1 MKETPMGG
9 DFHSVQQE
17 PPATCSVC
25 GCNTELFDLPGRTEK
40 FCLACSADVATAV
53 MLRTE
58 IDSATLNGRD
68 AQDLVAEFAELS
80 RQLLTR
86 AQSADALGSW

>member
-1 MKETPMGG
+1 MGG
-9 DFHSVQQE
+9 DLHSVQQE

-25 GCNTELFDLPGRTEK
+25 GSKTELFDLPGRTEK
-40 FCLACSADVATAV
+40 FCLACSADFATAAV
-53 MLRTE
+53 LRTE
-58 IDSATLNGRD
+58 IDSATFAGQD
-68 AQDLVAEFAELS
+68 AQDLVDEFAELS